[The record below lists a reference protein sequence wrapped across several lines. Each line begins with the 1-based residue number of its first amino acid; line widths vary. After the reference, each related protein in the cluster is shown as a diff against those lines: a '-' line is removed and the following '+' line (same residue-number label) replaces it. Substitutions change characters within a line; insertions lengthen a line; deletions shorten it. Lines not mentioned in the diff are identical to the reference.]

1 MQNNKLRLY
10 YYSYCTVF
18 AVLFLFLYEPVNT
31 YEWWII
37 ITFAIVA
44 TVFDLR
50 PIVLHSGDNLTLV
63 TPLLFTAGVLY
74 GVSTIFFINIL
85 MTVLLIIVVRNKWFI
100 HIFNGIQYTISGI
113 VGLWIYRIIDVNLHF
128 ELSDLVAFAGFSLA
142 FYVVNVLLLTTFLH
156 LEVGKSYRELI
167 PIFTEGKALVIYFT
181 TLAVGLLMV
190 TVVKYEGL
198 VGFLVFCLILLG
210 LSLTYRSFYSMFDHF
225 KSLSE
230 KDELTKLF
238 NHRYFQENLEKTIQ
252 QHEKVALLIIDLDY
266 FKLYN
271 DCFGHPKGDLLLRDI
286 ANIIKQNIS
295 STAIASRYGGEEFT
309 VILPDVDKKG
319 AVAIAERIRLAIA
332 SHQFDGSEQMPF
344 KCITVSIGISVYPDM
359 STTREGLIDLADKA
373 LYTSKHSRNKV
384 SY

>member
-1 MQNNKLRLY
+1 M
-10 YYSYCTVF
+10 
-18 AVLFLFLYEPVNT
+18 
-31 YEWWII
+31 
-37 ITFAIVA
+37 
-44 TVFDLR
+44 
-50 PIVLHSGDNLTLV
+50 LHSGDNLTLV

-85 MTVLLIIVVRNKWFI
+85 MTVLLIIVVRKKWFI

-113 VGLWIYRIIDVNLHF
+113 VGLWIYRIIDANLHF

-156 LEVGKSYRELI
+156 LEGGKSYRELI
-167 PIFTEGKALVIYFT
+167 DIFTEGKALVIYFT

-271 DCFGHPKGDLLLRDI
+271 DSFGHPKGDLLLRDI

-295 STAIASRYGGEEFT
+295 NTAIASRYGGEEFT

-319 AVAIAERIRLAIA
+319 AVAIAERIRLAVA

-344 KCITVSIGISVYPDM
+344 QCITVSIGISVYPDM
-359 STTREGLIDLADKA
+359 SMTREGLIDLADKA